1 MPKFSFLS
9 RISRVAATVSIV
21 LLAPSCGP
29 PLSVQHEYFDG
40 TRASAAKIGAETQR
54 TLRYVHASQIAR
66 RTCDAMPTTDA
77 PAGPDMGAV
86 AARRALADQCAV
98 SSRPA
103 AAWRGGTS
111 TAYQRWVEDRT
122 LELPDPSET
131 AGSVGGGS

>member
-1 MPKFSFLS
+1 MPNFYFLS
-9 RISRVAATVSIV
+9 RISRVAVTVSIV
-21 LLAPSCGP
+21 LLGPSCGP
-29 PLSVQHEYFDG
+29 PLSVQHEYFAG
-40 TRASAAKIGAETQR
+40 TRASVAKIGAETQR
-54 TLRYVHASQIAR
+54 TLRYVHASQIVQ
-66 RTCDAMPTTDA
+66 RTCDATLTTGA
-77 PAGPDMGAV
+77 PAGPDMGAMV
-86 AARRALADQCAV
+86 ARQARADQCAV